1 MLSPAPSTP
10 RSPHADQSDVL
21 SAEEVVARRSGDV
34 LLRHTIL
41 KGDHFP
47 GCQNMKLRP
56 LVDGAPNFR
65 QVPGLPVYGVAI
77 PTVQGLRRV
86 LDLLGAAKGRRRV
99 LWHSMREEPVLYVNG
114 APFVV
119 READKPFANLEYTGI
134 DRERVEAME
143 ARLKLDVL
151 QESARYGAQ
160 ILVAEEDDQFQ
171 VVQAWQPVSEAD
183 VQTPAEVYRELIEDG
198 YDIDYLRVPVTDEKA
213 PKGRDF
219 DALIKRCWKPP
230 KGAALVFNCQMGRG
244 RTTTG
249 MVIGTLLA
257 LRAGLAARA
266 GEERTSGA
274 GAKVE
279 PGARPSIPRS
289 FWDGPPQ
296 QALGAP
302 FPDWF
307 AAAPGGA
314 DEDASPAASPDV
326 GEAEL
331 QAGNWG
337 AVRSLLRVLEGGAA
351 SKAVLD
357 MALDACAGM
366 QNLRTAIL
374 AYRDRMAYERNDAR
388 RGALLTVCLEYLER
402 YYSLIAFA
410 SYVGAPGYDP
420 GDDPGYA
427 RCGGP
432 DPVAG
437 LSPAATPTQEERE
450 IAAHR
455 AARAGAVLG
464 PRTLLKQDHFPGC
477 QSERLAIIVPG
488 APNLRELPGVGVW
501 GGAIPT
507 REGMRGILEHVG
519 AGPRSRGRSA
529 GGQCRAVWT
538 LMREE
543 PVVYVNG
550 APYVL
555 REASR
560 PFKNLMEYRGIG
572 RERLEGMEERLAADV
587 ESEAAARAGRLLVT
601 REEEGGGPGA
611 RRTLRDELVLVAEVA
626 TPRSIARGL
635 AGAGYRVTL
644 VRVPLTDGTAPL
656 IADFDTFY
664 SSVAAAAPG
673 DQLIY
678 TCQMGGGRTTMGM
691 VIGALLRRAINGAQI
706 GMGGAQ
712 STDNLDEDVGQA
724 EPPPGRQGTPW
735 DQESAN
741 LWSGEYVAVRRL
753 VRILEH
759 GAEAKAAV
767 DCAVDAAG
775 ALINLRTT
783 IMRYRRPKSLERFYR
798 PEVQARHAA
807 FLRGSAYLERYCL
820 LIAFA
825 AYLAE
830 CREWGRR
837 ATFQEWWAGRPDVLA
852 ARDFIHTNPASAL
865 APVPGVLPAT
875 PAPPSTLGAGQLVC
889 PGREG
894 VLSLEEQRAVL
905 SKRRGHVVGRRTILK
920 SMPPP
925 VPGAGGTLDGQPLP
939 GVADVR
945 AVHGFPVYTLGG
957 ASVAGLR
964 ALLRALGA
972 WRGVRVVVTDLREEM
987 ALYVAGEVYLRRELE
1002 SPAAAAHHA
1011 GIQGDKL
1018 AALERR
1024 LRSDALA
1031 EAAAWGGFLL
1041 LHREVA
1047 RPVGGEA
1054 DLDGGGGRR
1063 MGGAAAPD
1071 VDACA
1076 PRAAKR
1082 ARPNDF
1088 SCGDITRSTQFQPTT
1103 EVQPFWAAVGP
1114 SGDVDSGL
1122 ATPAEVF
1129 AALAA
1134 DGARVAYRRVSELS
1148 RNVGAGEYRGIMN
1161 LCRVLRAGADAKEA
1175 VDAAIDAC
1183 GAIGDLRA
1191 DIAQCRA
1198 SCAAATDDEGGDV
1211 EHTHAAASAARRL
1224 GLHYLQ
1230 RYFLLIAY
1238 MGYMEAV
1245 APPRDV
1251 SFAQW
1256 MGERREQK
1264 YLLATLE
1271 LEVAT
1276 AAGHGTFFVGG
1287 NWKANGSTASV
1298 NTLVKELNEAGSLP
1312 KNVEVVVAPPFIFL
1326 DQVQQSLQA
1335 PFQLAA
1341 QNCWKGK
1348 NGAFTGE
1355 ITAEMLVDKKVPW
1368 VILGHSERRAL
1379 MGDCNEVVAEKVAYA
1394 LSKGLKV
1401 IACIGETL
1409 EERETGHIWDVLENQ
1424 LRHIADAV
1432 TDWGSVVVAYEP
1444 VWAIGTGKVAS
1455 PEQAQEVHAFLRKW
1469 LREKVGADTAAGV
1482 RVIYGGSVTDAN
1494 AETLAGQEDVDGF
1507 LVGGASLK
1515 GPSFVTICGAAT
1527 SGNASSLP
1535 CSPTALEVESAGGD
1549 MAAACLGGAG
1559 EGARLLTALSDVW
1572 RQAGGALVG
1581 GAGVGSAVLPPAS
1594 LALDGCACLGPSPG
1608 SNGSAP
1614 SWTADLGTAAY
1625 LECPRPL
1632 PGRWV
1637 HLGVEGSDDA
1647 SLAAAVAGRR
1657 AGAAVPPAAALP
1669 CVCGVQ
1675 PLSFLARDLA
1685 VPAWPDG
1692 EAVTFVPGMVLD
1704 VGSRRPAGGR
1714 GMKSGGISLGP
1725 GRGNCSVAGDDEVGG
1740 ASWRL
1745 ELGLA
1750 PPHVRGVRLFLLAPP
1765 RVGVRYVAELYREGE
1780 AGSAPAAL
1788 CASALPAAAGPV
1800 LELDCRAFFPAA
1812 VIVVRATGPGPAP
1825 ALCGVELVGGREAGV
1840 LRRLADRT
1848 ALLVVRNDLS
1858 SQAAYAPLVVDGRLD
1873 TCLPRSVN
1881 SDAEEMTWEL
1891 DLGGRPLPLLAL
1903 GVSAKAATA
1912 GATGA
1917 VAVEVLDA
1925 GGASLWR
1932 TSVLANST
1940 VPGMPAMLDMPRG
1953 LAATGAVRLL
1963 MDSAT
1968 LLCELTLVT
1977 LAGGEA
1983 GLPIEAQIDSEDV
1996 GVLSIDGGGGG
2007 RNLTAALAGRD
2018 YRDCPDTAAAGED
2031 LELEISL
2038 DGALYGTSLVQI
2050 VTASPLT
2057 NVTLTDHREGAP
2069 GCVPSIAS
2077 NDTVPAG
2084 GVTTW
2089 NCTPA
2094 LETRELVIRAQLE
2107 DGEDT
2112 PRICTVRVFHEL

>member
-1 MLSPAPSTP
+1 MEVSTEDKVMLSPAPSTP

-427 RCGGP
+427 RWSAQRRELASILERLLRMNPLAALALDDGGGGGARRRPAADATEYEAEEGAADARAAAGAPGADASPRLRVAVPSGGP

-477 QSERLAIIVPG
+477 QSERLAVIVPG

-724 EPPPGRQGTPW
+724 EPPPGSMLDHDGSSAEYEDALPAMEAPEAARRAGSLTRAAEGTPW

-753 VRILEH
+753 VRILER

-1071 VDACA
+1071 VDACT

-1088 SCGDITRSTQFQPTT
+1088 SCGVLFAERGGEAGGEAGAQAAAAGSVCQSAPASATEDITRSTHFQPTT

-1134 DGARVAYRRVSELS
+1134 DGARVAYRRVPLSRERTPAAADLDLLAGRLAGRAAHDVHVLLGRSAAGSSSRFAAALAAAVLAHARAREADDAAAAAAGGAAPRQPTGTPDGGSPLAPLPTGASPRSGASSGAPFGRGWRAPAASRLAPTPPLLRLDSEVSELS

-1271 LEVAT
+1271 LE
-1276 AAGHGTFFVGG
+1276 
-1287 NWKANGSTASV
+1287 
-1298 NTLVKELNEAGSLP
+1298 
-1312 KNVEVVVAPPFIFL
+1312 
-1326 DQVQQSLQA
+1326 
-1335 PFQLAA
+1335 
-1341 QNCWKGK
+1341 
-1348 NGAFTGE
+1348 
-1355 ITAEMLVDKKVPW
+1355 
-1368 VILGHSERRAL
+1368 
-1379 MGDCNEVVAEKVAYA
+1379 
-1394 LSKGLKV
+1394 
-1401 IACIGETL
+1401 
-1409 EERETGHIWDVLENQ
+1409 
-1424 LRHIADAV
+1424 
-1432 TDWGSVVVAYEP
+1432 
-1444 VWAIGTGKVAS
+1444 
-1455 PEQAQEVHAFLRKW
+1455 
-1469 LREKVGADTAAGV
+1469 
-1482 RVIYGGSVTDAN
+1482 
-1494 AETLAGQEDVDGF
+1494 
-1507 LVGGASLK
+1507 
-1515 GPSFVTICGAAT
+1515 
-1527 SGNASSLP
+1527 
-1535 CSPTALEVESAGGD
+1535 
-1549 MAAACLGGAG
+1549 
-1559 EGARLLTALSDVW
+1559 
-1572 RQAGGALVG
+1572 
-1581 GAGVGSAVLPPAS
+1581 
-1594 LALDGCACLGPSPG
+1594 
-1608 SNGSAP
+1608 
-1614 SWTADLGTAAY
+1614 
-1625 LECPRPL
+1625 
-1632 PGRWV
+1632 
-1637 HLGVEGSDDA
+1637 
-1647 SLAAAVAGRR
+1647 
-1657 AGAAVPPAAALP
+1657 
-1669 CVCGVQ
+1669 
-1675 PLSFLARDLA
+1675 
-1685 VPAWPDG
+1685 
-1692 EAVTFVPGMVLD
+1692 
-1704 VGSRRPAGGR
+1704 
-1714 GMKSGGISLGP
+1714 
-1725 GRGNCSVAGDDEVGG
+1725 
-1740 ASWRL
+1740 
-1745 ELGLA
+1745 
-1750 PPHVRGVRLFLLAPP
+1750 
-1765 RVGVRYVAELYREGE
+1765 
-1780 AGSAPAAL
+1780 
-1788 CASALPAAAGPV
+1788 
-1800 LELDCRAFFPAA
+1800 
-1812 VIVVRATGPGPAP
+1812 
-1825 ALCGVELVGGREAGV
+1825 
-1840 LRRLADRT
+1840 
-1848 ALLVVRNDLS
+1848 
-1858 SQAAYAPLVVDGRLD
+1858 
-1873 TCLPRSVN
+1873 
-1881 SDAEEMTWEL
+1881 
-1891 DLGGRPLPLLAL
+1891 
-1903 GVSAKAATA
+1903 
-1912 GATGA
+1912 
-1917 VAVEVLDA
+1917 
-1925 GGASLWR
+1925 
-1932 TSVLANST
+1932 
-1940 VPGMPAMLDMPRG
+1940 
-1953 LAATGAVRLL
+1953 
-1963 MDSAT
+1963 
-1968 LLCELTLVT
+1968 
-1977 LAGGEA
+1977 
-1983 GLPIEAQIDSEDV
+1983 
-1996 GVLSIDGGGGG
+1996 
-2007 RNLTAALAGRD
+2007 
-2018 YRDCPDTAAAGED
+2018 
-2031 LELEISL
+2031 
-2038 DGALYGTSLVQI
+2038 
-2050 VTASPLT
+2050 
-2057 NVTLTDHREGAP
+2057 
-2069 GCVPSIAS
+2069 
-2077 NDTVPAG
+2077 
-2084 GVTTW
+2084 
-2089 NCTPA
+2089 
-2094 LETRELVIRAQLE
+2094 
-2107 DGEDT
+2107 
-2112 PRICTVRVFHEL
+2112 